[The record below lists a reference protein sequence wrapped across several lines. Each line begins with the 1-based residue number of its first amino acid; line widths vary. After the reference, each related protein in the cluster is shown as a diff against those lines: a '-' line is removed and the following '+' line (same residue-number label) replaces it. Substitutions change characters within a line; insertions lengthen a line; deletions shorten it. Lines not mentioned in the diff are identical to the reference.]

1 LVGGLVLLVAVFWF
15 AFARAPGRR
24 SDGGLT
30 QRDSSNYW
38 WAYNGGA
45 GLQWRRLRRQSF
57 NLTHRR
63 SRVPKELI
71 RHPRL
76 CRTLDISSNLSSMR
90 RRLRDDTALPPHE
103 QLNRSVP
110 FAKLS
115 AEQVATMSA
124 AIKTVLY
131 HRDGED
137 DRKLRALV
145 TRVVLAIANLGD
157 FDKETLTILAIE
169 KLGEPARKSA

>member
-1 LVGGLVLLVAVFWF
+1 
-15 AFARAPGRR
+15 
-24 SDGGLT
+24 
-30 QRDSSNYW
+30 
-38 WAYNGGA
+38 
-45 GLQWRRLRRQSF
+45 
-57 NLTHRR
+57 
-63 SRVPKELI
+63 
-71 RHPRL
+71 
-76 CRTLDISSNLSSMR
+76 
-90 RRLRDDTALPPHE
+90 
-103 QLNRSVP
+103 
-110 FAKLS
+110 
-115 AEQVATMSA
+115 MSA

>member
-71 RHPRL
+71 DIPAYVALSTYRRIYPRG
-76 CRTLDISSNLSSMR
+76 
-90 RRLRDDTALPPHE
+90 A
-103 QLNRSVP
+103 
-110 FAKLS
+110 
-115 AEQVATMSA
+115 
-124 AIKTVLY
+124 
-131 HRDGED
+131 
-137 DRKLRALV
+137 
-145 TRVVLAIANLGD
+145 GD
-157 FDKETLTILAIE
+157 
-169 KLGEPARKSA
+169 